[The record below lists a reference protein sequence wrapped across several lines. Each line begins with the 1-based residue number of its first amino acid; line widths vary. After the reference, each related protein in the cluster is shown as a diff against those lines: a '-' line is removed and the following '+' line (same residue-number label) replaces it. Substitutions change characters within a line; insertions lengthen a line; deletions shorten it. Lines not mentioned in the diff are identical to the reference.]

1 MLVDLVLRS
10 CYSGLQ
16 PAVAN
21 ALARLRAAKH
31 SVMLQRSWQV
41 GLQLEVAKR
50 IITPSRGEASGCRSC
65 RRASWEAEEV
75 AQQRSSFVRSFIHS
89 FIH

>member
-50 IITPSRGEASGCRSC
+50 IITLSRGEASGCRSC

-75 AQQRSSFVRSFIHS
+75 AQQRSSFVHSLIH
-89 FIH
+89 